1 MAYENYSFVSW
12 TDGTPLSSD
21 RLAQMS
27 LNIEQIRD
35 ANDSKPQGILEYIEN
50 TSGQLVANVTT
61 NVQILALTNPNGGTD
76 QRVTVDQNRY
86 YRVTCTFPGFTI
98 SGRGA
103 EDCTLSLK
111 IWDDV
116 SSGYGATSP
125 KAVWNFTAPPYAF
138 YNTAANANTQ
148 VLTVKSSDTVYVG
161 AGTYSIVLASGGG
174 LTAESFS
181 VSVERLGGTSN
192 LTNAPQVSVV
202 SSQQNRL
209 QLMVEDVGATV

>member
-1 MAYENYSFVSW
+1 MAYENYVFVSW

-35 ANDSKPQGILEYIEN
+35 ANDSKPQGILEYIEH
-50 TSGQLVANVTT
+50 TSGQLIANVTT
-61 NVQILALTNPNGGTD
+61 NTQILALTNPNGGTD

-86 YRVTCTFPGFTI
+86 YRITCVFPGFTI

-103 EDCTLSLK
+103 EDCTLVLK
-111 IWDDV
+111 VWDTT

-125 KAVWNFTAPPYAF
+125 QAIWNFTVPPYAF
-138 YNTAANANTQ
+138 YNTAADANTAS
-148 VLTVKSSDTVYVG
+148 LTVKSGDAVYVG
-161 AGTYSIVLASGGG
+161 AGTYSVVLASGGG
-174 LTAESFS
+174 LTANSFS
-181 VSVERLGGTSN
+181 VSVERVGGTSN

-202 SSQQNRL
+202 SSAQARL
-209 QLMVEDVGATV
+209 QLMVEDVGATI